1 MKCTS
6 TGNTCAL
13 YGTCFDC
20 RRMDGRTNER
30 TDDDDGDDD
39 AEERS
44 SQKSSKV
51 HWSCVDM
58 VLSLRRCSVV
68 VVSS

>member
-13 YGTCFDC
+13 YGIIRVLTVDG
-20 RRMDGRTNER
+20 RRTDGRTN
-30 TDDDDGDDD
+30 DDDGDDD
-39 AEERS
+39 AEERR